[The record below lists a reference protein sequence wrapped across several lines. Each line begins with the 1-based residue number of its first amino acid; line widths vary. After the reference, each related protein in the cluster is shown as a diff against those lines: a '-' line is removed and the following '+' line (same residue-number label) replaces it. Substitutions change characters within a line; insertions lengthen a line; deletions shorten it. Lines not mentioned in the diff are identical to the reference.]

1 MPNSNPNISQA
12 ARLIQVQFIQR
23 DFICLH
29 SRSYSQK
36 NTTNEMD
43 SEELEYV
50 KLRYPVRAQFLA
62 PCLLNTNFVPIR
74 KTLNHLTAPDVDNM
88 YKLEMGPPLTDI

>member
-1 MPNSNPNISQA
+1 
-12 ARLIQVQFIQR
+12 
-23 DFICLH
+23 
-29 SRSYSQK
+29 
-36 NTTNEMD
+36 MD

-88 YKLEMGPPLTDI
+88 